1 MLWLPE
7 ASGALPLS
15 RKSVKGW
22 LRLQPPKPYA
32 PMPLHLA
39 LASAVLR
46 ALAGDFGTAVAILV
60 GFDCW
65 LRISELANLHVSDI
79 IDQRGHPD
87 PAFCGVVLFLR
98 ETKTGA
104 RQAVR
109 VADSNVATIL
119 VAWRDARAQVA
130 GADAALF
137 PPASALRAN
146 LAAALAALLGA
157 DRGALG
163 LDFVWHSLR
172 HGGASRALMLGADV
186 QDIMIRGRWRCLEST
201 RRYLQAG
208 RHLLMSIALPPPVLA
223 VAQRFERAGGYAV
236 LFSPSLR
243 QLLSP

>member
-1 MLWLPE
+1 
-7 ASGALPLS
+7 
-15 RKSVKGW
+15 
-22 LRLQPPKPYA
+22 
-32 PMPLHLA
+32 MPLHLA

-87 PAFCGVVLFLR
+87 KAFCGVVLFLR

-172 HGGASRALMLGADV
+172 HSGASCASCALMLGADV

-201 RRYLQAG
+201 RRYVQAG
-208 RHLLMSIALPPPVLA
+208 RHLLMSIALPPPVLT
-223 VAQRFERAGGYAV
+223 VAQRFERARGYAV